1 MTPINYLAIA
11 VILLTAV
18 YFIVLGLVAISKP
31 AIAARF
37 LLGFAENP
45 AVHYLELLLRLAVGL
60 ALLHHSVDMVF
71 STAMELFGWIL
82 ILSTLG
88 LLIVPWRWHRN
99 FAKKLVPYANQH
111 LAIIGVISLCFGITL
126 LWSMKLWPN

>member
-45 AVHYLELLLRLAVGL
+45 AVHYVELFLRLTVGL
-60 ALLHHSVDMVF
+60 AFVHHSTNMLF
-71 STAMELFGWIL
+71 PTMLGIFGWVL
-82 ILSTLG
+82 ILSTIA

-111 LAIIGVISLCFGITL
+111 LTIIGVISLCFGITL